1 MTAVTVPA
9 VMRGVRSVFQSFVL
23 LVKIFQIQLSMMAA
37 LILFLPIF
45 GTQGKAGT
53 PRKHVLV
60 IKSRDNAFYSPTL
73 QGFVDGLKSRG
84 YGTNNAVDLEV
95 MALTGDA
102 DKDQQSVREHLQKSN
117 DLIFTL
123 GTDAT
128 RVLSEAHPKC
138 PVLFSMILDPVSLGV
153 VKSLAQPGG
162 NFTGTTLLVDP
173 GKQFDALQQADPHVQ
188 RVGVLYTADDATSRA
203 FLSQAQQEAKNLNIV
218 IVAKPVSP
226 SDATRPIL
234 EQLAGQVDAFW
245 LIVDPASAGSKA
257 LGDTLDVAQAHH
269 LPVLGTSNAHV
280 RAGALAALSA
290 NLKDLGDVSAEMAV
304 PLLEGTSSPA
314 QMSVR
319 GPRQTTLSV
328 NLVTADAIG
337 IKVPYSMLHLAD
349 EVIDANTPAQSG
361 K

>member
-1 MTAVTVPA
+1 MMVIV
-9 VMRGVRSVFQSFVL
+9 VL
-23 LVKIFQIQLSMMAA
+23 LGLGSGIPGRADA
-37 LILFLPIF
+37 
-45 GTQGKAGT
+45 
-53 PRKHVLV
+53 PRRHVLV
-60 IKSRDNAFYSPTL
+60 VKSRDNVFYSPTL
-73 QGFVDGLKSRG
+73 QGFVNGLKARG
-84 YGTNNAVDLEV
+84 YGAIDIDVI
-95 MALTGDA
+95 ALTGDP
-102 DKDQQSVREHLQKSN
+102 DKDQQSVREHLQKNN
-117 DLIFTL
+117 DLIFSL

-128 RVLSEAHPKC
+128 RALSDAHPKC
-138 PVLFSMILDPVSLGV
+138 PVLFSLILDPISLGV

-173 GKQFDALQQADPHVQ
+173 GKQFDALQQADPQVK
-188 RVGVLYTADDATSRA
+188 RVGVLYTAGDAASLA
-203 FLSQAQQEAKNLNIV
+203 FLSQAQLEAKNLNME

-226 SDATRPIL
+226 ADTTQPIL

-245 LIVDPASAGSKA
+245 LIVDPASAGAKA
-257 LGDTLDVAQAHH
+257 LAETLDVAQAHH
-269 LPVLGTSNAHV
+269 LPVLGTSSAHV
-280 RAGALAALSA
+280 RAGALVGLSA

-328 NLVTADAIG
+328 NLVTAEAIG

-349 EVIDANTPAQSG
+349 EVIDANTPAQTG